1 MVAFHQGRRHQGG
14 VALIAGSNRW
24 SRLRRMGPPTGA
36 ASIIMVGRQYLRLRW
51 ARSQGVDTKIATASI
66 ASRKRRFCIT
76 TAISAICV
84 IGAVTTGSSV
94 ALAQAPGSVGSRCN
108 VNSDCSSNVCHPVTH
123 LCMISPA
130 AAQPPKASSDI
141 NSHNGRS
148 GNESSGRSMP
158 KASGRP
164 VGATCNVD
172 SDCGSGVC
180 HPITHLC
187 MISPAAARP

>member
-1 MVAFHQGRRHQGG
+1 
-14 VALIAGSNRW
+14 
-24 SRLRRMGPPTGA
+24 
-36 ASIIMVGRQYLRLRW
+36 
-51 ARSQGVDTKIATASI
+51 
-66 ASRKRRFCIT
+66 
-76 TAISAICV
+76 
-84 IGAVTTGSSV
+84 
-94 ALAQAPGSVGSRCN
+94 
-108 VNSDCSSNVCHPVTH
+108 VCHPVTH